1 MTHISKSFVGILLF
15 VVIFLTI
22 TACTPQ
28 DAPAAVIE
36 IDNLPSQTP
45 IVIYVTP
52 TTAPTALSTMVW
64 NTPLPTVTST
74 PAPTNTPDL
83 SQAFAQCQAEI
94 TYLYTQAS
102 DACLGQPNGYFCN
115 GGLPPRA
122 EPMGAISNQMGVVG
136 SLVDVGLI
144 DRVNPAPLPSNNSG
158 GLMWIRLTEPQSVS
172 ALLIGDVDV
181 TDVTPIDSGLAP
193 WQSIKVETRQHP
205 SNCSSPR
212 SAIIIQGPYG
222 ALGRI
227 VVNGVSLEINGTI
240 AIETEDNITEFIALE
255 GRVQL
260 VMYGE
265 GRIIQAGEQMNINY
279 QAGDLTRPLSF
290 APNTEPLNFNHIR
303 EFPIT
308 LLDRPVLLPQPGV
321 VYTDGLVNMRA
332 EANGSGRI
340 LYQVPDDQPL
350 SVLGKNP
357 DGTWLHVRLGNG
369 ETGWMRADL
378 VTGTLGEITVAYDP
392 TPQPPQRYGT
402 NASGA
407 IVIASTGGNLRAAPD
422 VQFNVINTI
431 DPGTEVNLLSRS
443 PYSPWV
449 KVDTGTEVGWMALIT
464 LETNAVVN
472 FLPIDYDVPN
482 PPGPTATPLFTFGG
496 GHAYPDPR
504 SGQ

>member
-1 MTHISKSFVGILLF
+1 MTLTPKSFLSLLF
-15 VVIFLTI
+15 IIIFLGI

-36 IDNLPSQTP
+36 IDNPPTQTP
-45 IVIYVTP
+45 VIIYVTP
-52 TTAPTALSTMVW
+52 TTAPTALSTVAL
-64 NTPLPTVTST
+64 NTALPTTTLT

-122 EPMGAISNQMGVVG
+122 EPQGAISNQMAVVG
-136 SLVDVGLI
+136 SLVEADLI
-144 DRVNPAPLPSNNSG
+144 DRVHSAPLPSNNSG
-158 GLMWIRLTEPQSVS
+158 GIVWLRLTEPQSIS
-172 ALLIGDVDV
+172 ALLVGDVDV
-181 TDVTPIDSGLAP
+181 TDVTPTEGNFAA
-193 WQSIKVETRQHP
+193 WQSIKVETRQHT
-205 SNCSSPR
+205 SDCTAPR
-212 SAIIIQGPYG
+212 SALIIQGPYG
-222 ALGRI
+222 DLGRM

-240 AIETEDNITEFIALE
+240 AIETEGNITEFIALE
-255 GRVQL
+255 GRIQL
-260 VMYGE
+260 VIFGE
-265 GRIIQAGEQMNINY
+265 GRIIQAGEQMNITY
-279 QAGDLTRPLSF
+279 QAGDFTRPLSF
-290 APNTEPLNFNHIR
+290 AQSGEPLNFNHIQD
-303 EFPIT
+303 FPIT

-321 VYTDGLVNMRA
+321 VYTDGRVNMRA
-332 EANGSGRI
+332 EPNANGRL

-350 SVLGKNP
+350 SVLGENL

-378 VTGTLGEITVAYDP
+378 VTGNLGEITVAYEP

-402 NASGA
+402 NANGA
-407 IVIASTGGNLRAAPD
+407 IVIASTGGNLRNAPD

-464 LETNAVVN
+464 LETNAVVS

-482 PPGPTATPLFTFGG
+482 PPGPTATPIFTFGG

-504 SGQ
+504 AGQ